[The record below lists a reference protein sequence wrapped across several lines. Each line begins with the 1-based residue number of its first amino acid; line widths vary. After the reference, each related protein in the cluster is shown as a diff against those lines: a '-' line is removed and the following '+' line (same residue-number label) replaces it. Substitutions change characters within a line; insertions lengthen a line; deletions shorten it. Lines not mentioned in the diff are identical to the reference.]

1 MDQNWRRKQKIYTS
15 LKLKQ
20 PTLIVT
26 LHQHTFMKRKI
37 KNKDLEEI
45 LSNAAHLGTYPMPGD
60 LTLAVIGT
68 RKKLKTAFE
77 TYTDACKQ
85 IGESRCEKDKEGKP
99 VTVFQKD
106 EQGKDLVDYPKKLK
120 FKDVS
125 TEQAALDELKKLGE
139 QEVEIEVKE
148 LDAEIIE
155 GLKNVTPIQM
165 EAIVALVEIID
176 TK

>member
-1 MDQNWRRKQKIYTS
+1 
-15 LKLKQ
+15 
-20 PTLIVT
+20 
-26 LHQHTFMKRKI
+26 MKKKF
-37 KNKDLEEI
+37 KNKELEEI
-45 LSNAAHLGTYPMPGD
+45 LSNAAHLGTYAMPGD

-106 EQGKDLVDYPKKLK
+106 EQGKDLVDYPRKLK
-120 FKDVS
+120 FKDAAS
-125 TEQAALDELKKLGE
+125 EQAALEELKKLGE

-148 LDAEIIE
+148 LDMSVIE
-155 GLKNVTPIQM
+155 SLKNVTPIQM
-165 EAIVALVEIID
+165 EAITALIEI
-176 TK
+176 TN